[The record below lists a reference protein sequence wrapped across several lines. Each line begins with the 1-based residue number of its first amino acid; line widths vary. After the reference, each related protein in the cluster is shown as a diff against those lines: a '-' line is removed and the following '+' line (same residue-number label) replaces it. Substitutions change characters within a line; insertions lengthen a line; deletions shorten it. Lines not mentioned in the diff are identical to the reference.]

1 MIQNIV
7 TGSSF
12 AGIVRY
18 AQEKEGGETLGT
30 NLASA
35 EWNGRAA
42 EMDAVASMNTRTKQP
57 VCHVSLSASPGEKP
71 TDAQWI
77 TAAQTWRR
85 EMGFTD
91 QHQYVLIKHSDRD
104 HEHVHLIMNRVPTS
118 GGKAVSMTKNYER
131 GEQACRKAER
141 EAGMQ
146 SFHEHQAQTNKG
158 TAKGRMAGIRASIDR
173 SLDGRPGLDLFKS
186 RMQKE
191 GFDVIENR
199 SPSTG
204 RLSGM
209 SFQSLED
216 GKTWKGS
223 EIGKGYS
230 AAVLK
235 KRGLDLDGDREHA
248 LLKRD
253 KLISLKPSRHSNR
266 VLGKMGAPRIPLP
279 APLRALGKIAKT
291 IAHQH

>member
-12 AGIVRY
+12 AGIVKY
-18 AQEKEGGETLGT
+18 AQEKDGSETLDS
-30 NLASA
+30 NLASRD
-35 EWNGRAA
+35 WNGRAI
-42 EMDAVASMNTRTKQP
+42 EMDAVASMNTRTTQP

-71 TDAQWI
+71 TDQQWI
-77 TAAQTWRR
+77 TAAQTWRQ

-91 QHQYVLIKHSDRD
+91 QHQYVLIKHTDRD
-104 HEHVHLIMNRVPTS
+104 HAHVHLIMNRVPLE
-118 GGKAVSMTKNYER
+118 GGKSVSMSNNYER

-146 SFHEHQAQTNKG
+146 SFHEHQAQTGKG
-158 TAKGRMAGIRASIDR
+158 TAKGRMVGIRVSIDR
-173 SLDGRPGLDLFKS
+173 SLDGKPGLDLFKS
-186 RMQKE
+186 RMQRE

-199 SPSTG
+199 SATTG
-204 RLSGM
+204 RLSGL

-223 EIGKGYS
+223 QIGKGYS
-230 AAVLK
+230 AGNLK
-235 KRGLDLDGDREHA
+235 KRGLDLDGDREHS

-253 KLISLKPSRHSNR
+253 KLKSLKPSRASNR
-266 VLGKMGAPRIPLP
+266 ILGKMGAPKIPLP
-279 APLRALGKIAKT
+279 APLRLLGKVAK
-291 IAHQH
+291 AGLSL

>member
-12 AGIVRY
+12 AGIVHY
-18 AQEKEGGETLGT
+18 AQEKEGGETLDT

-35 EWNGRAA
+35 DWSGRAA

-57 VCHVSLSASPGEKP
+57 VCHVSLSAEPGEKP
-71 TDAQWI
+71 TDQQWI

-85 EMGFTD
+85 EMCFTD
-91 QHQYVLIKHSDRD
+91 QHQFVLIKHTDRD
-104 HEHVHLIMNRVPTS
+104 HDHVHLIINRVPTS
-118 GGKAVSMTKNYER
+118 GGKAVSMSKNYER
-131 GEQACRKAER
+131 GEAACRTAER

-146 SFHEHQAQTNKG
+146 GFNEYQAQNKTG
-158 TAKGRMAGIRASIDR
+158 EKGRMAGIRASIDR
-173 SLDGRPGLDLFKS
+173 SLDGKPGLDLFKS
-186 RMQKE
+186 RMQRE

-204 RLSGM
+204 RLSGL

-230 AAVLK
+230 AAGLK
-235 KRGLDLDGDREHA
+235 KRGLDLDGDREHP

-253 KLISLKPSRHSNR
+253 KLKSLKPSRKSNR
-266 VLGKMGAPRIPLP
+266 ILGKMGAPRIPLP
-279 APLRALGKIAKT
+279 APLRLLGKVAKSIT
-291 IAHQH
+291 HQL

>member
-18 AQEKEGGETLGT
+18 AQGKEGGETLDT

-35 EWNGRAA
+35 DWNGRSA

-57 VCHVSLSASPGEKP
+57 VCHVSLSASPSEKP

-77 TAAQTWRR
+77 RAAEVWRR

-91 QHQYVLIKHSDRD
+91 DHQYVLIKHTDRD
-104 HEHVHLIMNRVPTS
+104 HEHVHLILNRVPTT
-118 GGKAVSMTKNYER
+118 GGKAVTMSQNYER
-131 GEQACRKAER
+131 GEQACRAAER
-141 EAGMQ
+141 ESGMRGFNEYQ
-146 SFHEHQAQTNKG
+146 SQNLVG
-158 TAKGRMAGIRASIDR
+158 NKGRMAGIRASIDR
-173 SLDGRPGLDLFKS
+173 SLVGKPGIELFKS
-186 RMQKE
+186 RMQRE
-191 GFDVIENR
+191 GYDVILNR

-204 RLSGM
+204 RLSGL
-209 SFQSLED
+209 SFQSLKD

-230 AAVLK
+230 ASGLR
-235 KRGLDLDGDREHA
+235 KRGLDMDGARENA
-248 LLKRD
+248 LLKSD
-253 KLISLKPSRHSNR
+253 KKEILKPSRRSNNILR
-266 VLGKMGAPRIPLP
+266 KMGAPNILLNP
-279 APLRALGKIAKT
+279 AKLLKKAVSMGLEM
-291 IAHQH
+291 

>member
-7 TGSSF
+7 SGASF

-18 AQEKEGGETLGT
+18 AQEKEGGQTLAT
-30 NLASA
+30 NLAS
-35 EWNGRAA
+35 EDWNGRAA
-42 EMDAVASMNTRTKQP
+42 EMEAVASMNTRTTQP

-91 QHQYVLIKHSDRD
+91 QHQYVLIKHTDRD
-104 HEHVHLIMNRVPTS
+104 HDHVHLIMNRVPAT
-118 GGKAVSMTKNYER
+118 GGKAVSMSKNFER

-146 SFHEHQAQTNKG
+146 SFHEHQAQAG

-173 SLDGRPGLDLFKS
+173 SLDGKPGLELFKP
-186 RMQKE
+186 RMAKE

-199 SPSTG
+199 SPTTG
-204 RLSGM
+204 RLSGL

-230 AAVLK
+230 AAGLK
-235 KRGLDLDGDREHA
+235 KRGLDLNGDREHP
-248 LLKRD
+248 LLKGD
-253 KLISLKPSRHSNR
+253 KLKSLKPSRRSNR
-266 VLGKMGAPRIPLP
+266 ILGKMGAPKIPLP
-279 APLRALGKIAKT
+279 APLRLLGKVAKAIT
-291 IAHQH
+291 HQL

>member
-12 AGIVRY
+12 AGIVHY
-18 AQEKEGGETLGT
+18 AQEKEGGETLDS
-30 NLASA
+30 NLASTD
-35 EWNGRAA
+35 WNGRAA
-42 EMDAVASMNTRTKQP
+42 EMDAIASMNTRTKQP

-91 QHQYVLIKHSDRD
+91 QHQFVLIKHTDRD
-104 HEHVHLIMNRVPTS
+104 HDHVHLILNRVPTS
-118 GGKAVSMTKNYER
+118 GGKAVSMSKNFER
-131 GEQACRKAER
+131 GEQACRIAER

-146 SFHEHQAQTNKG
+146 GFNEYQSQNTVGN
-158 TAKGRMAGIRASIDR
+158 KGRMAGIRASIDR
-173 SLDGRPGLDLFKS
+173 SLDGKPGLDLFKS
-186 RMQKE
+186 RMQRE

-199 SPSTG
+199 SATTG
-204 RLSGM
+204 RLSGL

-230 AAVLK
+230 ANNLK

-248 LLKRD
+248 LLKKD
-253 KLISLKPSRHSNR
+253 KLKSLKPSRASNR
-266 VLGKMGAPRIPLP
+266 ILGKMGAPKIHIPTPGGL
-279 APLRALGKIAKT
+279 LRKAAKAALT
-291 IAHQH
+291 L